1 MRTGDPRLLKFLFSI
16 FLKNTISEFSLWYNI
31 FTMEGVFLNEMP
43 KFKTPE
49 EELDYLRA
57 HITKRESE
65 LKDAGHLEN
74 ANENAVRDI
83 IGKYKEKPLEEVVHK
98 DNIISKHDTEAI
110 VLQLK
115 PEMHDTVMEELM
127 GIMITKG
134 IRNALSIVEAMANP
148 HIDDDFHRVLI
159 QYLKTGKVFD
169 LQEEMPLYKSLH
181 MTLFEI
187 TLPPPREE
195 ADKQKGFKEF
205 IGAMEQFYAGM
216 QSISDGK
223 NNEKENYFTL
233 EIALNNT
240 GDEVVV
246 YASIPN
252 KHLSLFE
259 KQILSFYHDAKIH
272 EVTNDYNIFNE
283 KGGSAGA
290 YASFSERSVLPIKT
304 YDQIEHDPMNTILN
318 VFSKLKTEG
327 EGAAIQLAIA
337 PAGQKFID
345 EFHLILDDVKNGTS
359 VKHAADN
366 FYKFNKAFL
375 KASKDLLFGVKKKE
389 EIKEKYVEGRKA
401 VDEGAVEKI
410 GNKMKSSIMKA
421 NIRVV
426 TSAVTKERAEAILGE
441 IESSFNQFTEP
452 ASNSFVFEKFYDND
466 LKKLFH
472 DFSYRTFS
480 GDKILP
486 MNLKELSSVFHFPV
500 GIGSQPQLK
509 EAKAGIAPAPLE
521 MGQEGIILGINS
533 YRGKDTEIHL
543 AREDRMRHFYAIGQ
557 TGTGKTNIMLNMITQ
572 DIKNGDGCCYID
584 PHGTDIQT
592 ILSRIPKERMDD
604 VIYFD
609 PAYTMRPMGLNML
622 EFDPKYPEQ
631 KTFVVNEMMGIFN
644 KLFDMKIGGGAMFEQ
659 YFRNSAFLIMEDPES
674 GSTLLEITRVLADK
688 KFRDMKLAKCKNP
701 IIKQF
706 WVSAEQTT
714 GDQSLANFVPYISSK
729 FDNFIS
735 NDIMRPVVLQQNS
748 VFNFRKIM
756 DEKKILLVNLSKGRL
771 GDINANL
778 IGLVLVGK
786 IQMAALSRV
795 DMFGKPIN
803 DFYLYIDEFQNIT
816 TDSIASILSEA
827 RKYRLSLNIAHQYI
841 TQLEENIKNA
851 VFGNVGSIAVFRVGT
866 EDANFLEPKFKP
878 IFNSQDITKLDNYNA
893 YISMLVNGQPTKPF
907 NLKTLPPE
915 EGNKEIVDNL
925 KQLSYMKYG
934 RDRKE
939 VEAEIMSRY
948 QTIE

>member
-1 MRTGDPRLLKFLFSI
+1 
-16 FLKNTISEFSLWYNI
+16 
-31 FTMEGVFLNEMP
+31 MEGSFLNDMP

-49 EELDYLRA
+49 EELNYLRA
-57 HITKRESE
+57 HVAKREQE
-65 LKDAGHLEN
+65 LIDKGSFEH
-74 ANENAVRDI
+74 ANENAAEDI
-83 IGKYKEKPLEEVVHK
+83 LDEYKEKPAEDVLHKNNILKKKEEE
-98 DNIISKHDTEAI
+98 NI
-110 VLQLK
+110 VLKLK
-115 PEMHDTVMEELM
+115 PELHDTVMEELL
-127 GIMITKG
+127 GILMTKG
-134 IRNALSIVEAMANP
+134 IKNVLSVVEAMNNP

-159 QYLKTGKVFD
+159 QYLKTGKIID
-169 LQEEMPLYKSLH
+169 LKEGTPLYKSLN

-187 TLPPPREE
+187 TLPPPKEE
-195 ADKQKGFKEF
+195 ADKEKSFKEF
-205 IGAMEQFYAGM
+205 TGAMEQFYAGM
-216 QSISDGK
+216 HSISEGK

-233 EIALNNT
+233 EIALNNVS
-240 GDEVVV
+240 DEVVI
-246 YASIPN
+246 YAGIPN
-252 KHLSLFE
+252 RHISLFE
-259 KQILSFYHDAKIH
+259 KQVLAFYNDAKIH
-272 EVTNDYNIFNE
+272 EVTDDYNIFNE
-283 KGGSAGA
+283 NGGSAGA
-290 YASFSERSVLPIKT
+290 YASFSERPVLPIKT
-304 YDQIEHDPMNTILN
+304 YDQIDHDPMKNILN

-327 EGAAIQLAIA
+327 EGAAIQLIVA
-337 PAGQKFID
+337 PAGEKFIN
-345 EFHLILDDVKNGTS
+345 EFHLILDDVKSGTS

-375 KASKDLLFGVKKKE
+375 KVSKEIIFGTKKKPE
-389 EIKEKYVEGRKA
+389 EKEEKYVAGRKA

-421 NIRVV
+421 NIRII
-426 TSAVTKERAEAILGE
+426 TSAPTKERAEDILSE

-452 ASNSFVFEKFYDND
+452 ASNSFLFEKLYGSD

-480 GDKILP
+480 SDKTLP

-500 GIGSQPQLK
+500 GIGTQPQLK

-521 MGQEGIILGINS
+521 MGQQGIILGVNS
-533 YRGKDTEIHL
+533 YRGRDTEIHMS
-543 AREDRMRHFYAIGQ
+543 REDRMRHFYVIGQ

-592 ILSRIPKERMDD
+592 ILSRIPKERIDD

-622 EFDPKYPEQ
+622 EYDPKYPEQ

-644 KLFDMKIGGGAMFEQ
+644 KLFDMKVGGGAMFEQ
-659 YFRNSAFLIMEDPES
+659 YFRNSAFLVMEDPES

-688 KFRDMKLAKCKNP
+688 EFRDMKLAKCKNP

-795 DMFGKPIN
+795 DMFGKQMN
-803 DFYLYIDEFQNIT
+803 DFYLYIDEFQNVT
-816 TDSIASILSEA
+816 TESISSILSEA

-841 TQLEENIKNA
+841 TQLEDNIKNA
-851 VFGNVGSIAVFRVGT
+851 VFGNVGSMAVFRVGT
-866 EDANFLEPKFKP
+866 EDATFLEPKFKP
-878 IFNSQDITKLDNYNA
+878 IFSAQDITKLDNYNA
-893 YISMLVNGQPTKPF
+893 YINMLVNGQPTKPF

-915 EGNKEIVDNL
+915 EGNKEIVENL
-925 KQLSYMKYG
+925 KQLSYLKYG
-934 RDRKE
+934 RDREE
-939 VEAEIMSRY
+939 VENEIMGRY
-948 QTIE
+948 KTIE